1 VDAAPELDDE
11 DEAAEEEVD
20 LADGPRPRSRLLLVS
35 SETVAEAD
43 VTTMSVGIF
52 YCTWE
57 DTSGEIS
64 SFDRS
69 TV

>member
-1 VDAAPELDDE
+1 VDAALELED
-11 DEAAEEEVD
+11 DEAAEEEDD

-52 YCTWE
+52 IAPE
-57 DTSGEIS
+57 GRNVI
-64 SFDRS
+64 R
-69 TV
+69 